1 MKEKS
6 AKTAL
11 RMPLLEGVN
20 ITRGEFTRTFSRG
33 VYIVSEDDA
42 RQVQDLFVD
51 SARFKGYKPPKDL
64 TMSAGEIFYEGGEIA
79 EVRLRGNLPL
89 EEDKEFADLELL
101 KDEEWAGLIKIKY
114 EKWTKF
120 PIIGDEDWLWKVPS
134 WTTGG
139 GPDFS
144 WLDDLRLAF
153 LPRNLDRPY
162 VAALR
167 IEGGLL
173 LWWDVASARTPHIP
187 ADVDVRLIQITQ
199 PVRADG
205 GKKEQADLESAIR
218 YADALT
224 RSADALKTLLSQ
236 LRDGDELDFID
247 ERRAFGHA
255 FRCLLTQQFD
265 AGSADSTGQLSFSMN
280 EMGEAEMRKR
290 LLIAVAAISND
301 YLLIRRGRPPG
312 SERETQKPKSKKKEL
327 TPEQKVALKQLI
339 LETITAQYQKFRGE
353 FPPLEA
359 EIKVNKKSIY
369 KRLDISRETF
379 NKWLAEIE
387 CTFEELKTEVM
398 HSTKD

>member
-1 MKEKS
+1 M
-6 AKTAL
+6 
-11 RMPLLEGVN
+11 
-20 ITRGEFTRTFSRG
+20 
-33 VYIVSEDDA
+33 SEDDA

-51 SARFKGYKPPKDL
+51 SAKFKGYNPPKDL
-64 TMSAGEIFYEGGEIA
+64 TMSEGEIFYEGGEIA

-89 EEDKEFADLELL
+89 VKDKSFADLELL
-101 KDEEWAGLIKIKY
+101 KDEEWAELIKIKY

-120 PIIGDEDWLWKVPS
+120 PIIGDEEWLWKVPS
-134 WTTGG
+134 WTTGS

-153 LPRNLDRPY
+153 SPRNLNRPY

-173 LWWDVASARTPHIP
+173 LWWEVASGRTRYTP
-187 ADVDVRLIQITQ
+187 ADADVRLIQITQ
-199 PVRADG
+199 PVRVDR
-205 GKKEQADLESAIR
+205 GKEEQADLESAIR

-224 RSADALKTLLSQ
+224 RSADAMKTLLSQ
-236 LRDGDELDFID
+236 LRDRDELDFID

-255 FRCLLTQQFD
+255 FRCLLLQQFND
-265 AGSADSTGQLSFSMN
+265 GSVDSTGQLSFSMN

-312 SERETQKPKSKKKEL
+312 SETETQKSKSKKKEP
-327 TPEQKVALKQLI
+327 TPERKAAHKQLI
-339 LETITAQYQKFRGE
+339 LEAIAAEYGRFRRD
-353 FPPLEA
+353 FPPAEA
-359 EIKVNKKSIY
+359 EFMVNRKSVY

-379 NKWLAEIE
+379 NKWLTQIE
-387 CTFEELKTEVM
+387 CNFEDLKTQVM
-398 HSTKD
+398 WCEKD

>member
-1 MKEKS
+1 
-6 AKTAL
+6 
-11 RMPLLEGVN
+11 MPILEGVN
-20 ITRGEFTRTFSRG
+20 ITRGEATRTFTRG
-33 VYIVSEDDA
+33 VYVVSEGDA
-42 RQVQDLFVD
+42 SRVQKLFVD
-51 SARFKGYKPPKDL
+51 SARFKGFKPPKDL
-64 TMSAGEIFYEGGEIA
+64 TMSAGEIFYEGGDIA

-89 EEDKEFADLELL
+89 VKDKKFADLELL
-101 KDEEWAGLIKIKY
+101 KDEEWVETIKIKY

-120 PIIGDEDWLWKVPS
+120 PIIGDEEWLWKVPS

-144 WLDDLRLAF
+144 WFDDLRLAF
-153 LPRNLDRPY
+153 SPRNLDRQY

-173 LWWDVASARTPHIP
+173 LWWDVASARTPHTP
-187 ADVDVRLIQITQ
+187 ADADVRLIQITQ
-199 PVRADG
+199 PIRVDDG
-205 GKKEQADLESAIR
+205 KEEQADIESAIR

-224 RSADALKTLLSQ
+224 HSADAMKTLLSQ

-255 FRCLLTQQFD
+255 FRCLLMQQFD
-265 AGSADSTGQLSFSMN
+265 DGSPDSTGQLSFSMN

-301 YLLIRRGRPPG
+301 YLLIRRGRPPE
-312 SERETQKPKSKKKEL
+312 SETETQKPKSKKKEP
-327 TPEQKVALKQLI
+327 TPEQKAARKQLI
-339 LETITAQYQKFRGE
+339 LDAIMAEYQKFRE
-353 FPPLEA
+353 DSPPADA
-359 EIKVNKKSIY
+359 ECQVNGKIVY
-369 KRLDISRETF
+369 EGLDISRDTF
-379 NKWLAEIE
+379 YKWLAEIK